1 MKTRRPILL
10 VEDDQIDVM
19 TVRRALKDL
28 KVSNQLEVRQNGED
42 ALVYLK
48 NQNQA
53 RPCLILLDLR
63 MPRMN
68 GLEFLE
74 EIKKDQNL
82 RTLPV
87 VVMTSS
93 EEEQDILQSYQH
105 GIAGY
110 IVKPVDYQSFVEALR
125 TVDLYWTLSKI
136 PP

>member
-53 RPCLILLDLR
+53 RPCIILLDLR

>member
-1 MKTRRPILL
+1 MKNKRPILL
-10 VEDDQIDVM
+10 VEDDEIDVM
-19 TVRRALKDL
+19 TVQRALKDL
-28 KVSNQLEVRQNGED
+28 KVVNKLEVSSNGEE
-42 ALVYLK
+42 ALDYLK
-48 NQNQA
+48 KQNQT

-74 EIKKDQNL
+74 QVKKDPDL

>member
-42 ALVYLK
+42 ALDYLK

-74 EIKKDQNL
+74 EIKKDQKL

-110 IVKPVDYQSFVEALR
+110 IVKPVDYRSFVEALR